1 MRKKSIDIT
10 ELKETLETR
19 LEEVREG
26 SSMVITEEGKPVARL
41 VPMSEHVE
49 ERLQKLIDSGGASWS
64 GQKLPPAVPR
74 ITLRGTKTITDLLLE
89 DRE

>member
-1 MRKKSIDIT
+1 MKKKSIDIA
-10 ELKETLETR
+10 ELREMLEAR

-26 SSMVITEEGKPVARL
+26 SSMVITEEGKPVAQL
-41 VPMSEHVE
+41 VPIEQHVD

-64 GQKLPPAVPR
+64 GQRLPPAVPR
-74 ITLRGTKTITDLLLE
+74 ITLRGTQTITDLLLK